1 LLSPLLEPS
10 LLFFLLSVRSL
21 LGAVAVT
28 PPKKKKIICTR
39 SNCFALLVEE
49 WRVAHLFLWNN
60 FKKSANIF
68 VVSAGSVNTFGAVF
82 HPVWEQKEGASWLF
96 RSDAVAC

>member
-28 PPKKKKIICTR
+28 PPKKKKKTSSRVFKVSIFQLRHIPFFTW
-39 SNCFALLVEE
+39 FVYLV
-49 WRVAHLFLWNN
+49 L
-60 FKKSANIF
+60 I
-68 VVSAGSVNTFGAVF
+68 G
-82 HPVWEQKEGASWLF
+82 
-96 RSDAVAC
+96 

>member
-28 PPKKKKIICTR
+28 PPKKKKLASKLDVHSSVIYAAEIAHTRRALSSTIINSHQET
-39 SNCFALLVEE
+39 
-49 WRVAHLFLWNN
+49 
-60 FKKSANIF
+60 
-68 VVSAGSVNTFGAVF
+68 VSGHTCNRPDP
-82 HPVWEQKEGASWLF
+82 H
-96 RSDAVAC
+96 